1 MTREEPVYF
10 AAGEQTL
17 FGMWCPGDRAPDLAV
32 VLLADAGPGGMVG
45 QGAAMVRLGRAIAAA
60 GFGVLRFDYRG
71 VGESGGSPPHLRLDD
86 PFLADLDAALGWLRD
101 RGRTRFVLVGACFGA
116 QTAVAAA
123 HRDDVAG
130 LALLACPVAAS
141 LEDADAPVSEIVR
154 AGLRAAASRG
164 LPALACYGSDDVL
177 YRQFAAHDELRDGL
191 DVRVLP
197 GELHSFVDVGVQEDT
212 LRTVTEWIASAI
224 ADPALISGR
233 NGA

>member
-17 FGMWCPGDRAPDLAV
+17 FGMWSPGDRAPDLAV

-45 QGAAMVRLGRAIAAA
+45 QGAAMVRLARAIAAA
-60 GFGVLRFDYRG
+60 GFSALRFDYRG

-86 PFLADLDAALGWLRD
+86 PFLPDLVAALGWLRN

-123 HRDDVAG
+123 QRDDVSG
-130 LALLACPVAAS
+130 LALLACPVATS

-154 AGLRAAASRG
+154 AGLGAAASRG
-164 LPALACYGSDDVL
+164 LPALACYGRDDVL
-177 YRQFAAHDELRDGL
+177 YRQFAAHDELHDGL

-197 GELHSFVDVGVQEDT
+197 GELHSFVDVGVQEDA
-212 LRTVTEWIASAI
+212 LRTVTEWIASAM
-224 ADPALISGR
+224 ADPALISR
-233 NGA
+233 TDGA